1 MKNTPFPRDE
11 EAPEAIAYTIEQ
23 GMALLSIDRRRIYA
37 MIADGSLRTYKH
49 GRRRYVSADALRE
62 CVHKLEGMTK

>member
-11 EAPEAIAYTIEQ
+11 EAPEPFAYTIEQ
-23 GMALLSIDRRRIYA
+23 GMALLNVDRRRIYA

-62 CVHKLEGMTK
+62 CIHKLENLAK